1 MIKRTK
7 PAAVRIL
14 AILTSA
20 TTNPRMPDTA
30 NDDINIWVIANVST
44 TLDGSIKTFSGVY
57 IQYR

>member
-7 PAAVRIL
+7 PASVRIL
-14 AILTSA
+14 AILASA

-44 TLDGSIKTFSGVY
+44 SLDG
-57 IQYR
+57 

>member
-14 AILTSA
+14 AILASAITSA
-20 TTNPRMPDTA
+20 GMPDTA

-44 TLDGSIKTFSGVY
+44 SIDESIKTFSGVY